1 MRLSRFL
8 SAIGCLALVWSHAAA
23 ADPVAMPGGVVVA
36 QAVPKTPQTP
46 AAPALT
52 PPEVTQPPSTSPF
65 GESSPAGTEQAASAT
80 PQMLGDSLS
89 YTMGGS
95 RAISSSSS
103 IISSGGVS
111 GSASSAAI
119 APVRSLGGSSFK
131 TSDNDSPRPV
141 DRAFLAVDYFT
152 RVLHSIR
159 DQAFG
164 GPAPSLRLARQM
176 FGFEKTFIDGN
187 ASFEMRVPFFQ
198 VHDTGG
204 LSLSDIGD
212 VTLLTKF
219 AFVNEH
225 DQDADRVFTVGVA
238 LTAPTGPNDVV
249 AGTTINPTIL
259 QPYVGYLFGN
269 RDWFVQGFSE
279 VAISLSDTVPTVWFN
294 DVGVDYYAYRG
305 SGCSFIQALVPTV
318 EAHLTTPFGKQGS
331 GATPVGVLDTLV
343 LTGGFH
349 VVFKNALLT
358 LGYEFPVTGPQP
370 FESEYVVQFN
380 YLY

>member
-1 MRLSRFL
+1 M
-8 SAIGCLALVWSHAAA
+8 
-23 ADPVAMPGGVVVA
+23 
-36 QAVPKTPQTP
+36 
-46 AAPALT
+46 
-52 PPEVTQPPSTSPF
+52 
-65 GESSPAGTEQAASAT
+65 
-80 PQMLGDSLS
+80 
-89 YTMGGS
+89 
-95 RAISSSSS
+95 
-103 IISSGGVS
+103 
-111 GSASSAAI
+111 
-119 APVRSLGGSSFK
+119 
-131 TSDNDSPRPV
+131 
-141 DRAFLAVDYFT
+141 
-152 RVLHSIR
+152 
-159 DQAFG
+159 
-164 GPAPSLRLARQM
+164 
-176 FGFEKTFIDGN
+176 
-187 ASFEMRVPFFQ
+187 
-198 VHDTGG
+198 
-204 LSLSDIGD
+204 
-212 VTLLTKF
+212 
-219 AFVNEH
+219 
-225 DQDADRVFTVGVA
+225 
-238 LTAPTGPNDVV
+238 V

-269 RDWFVQGFSE
+269 RHWFVQGFSE